1 MATTDVFNNSNN
13 NYVNPGFSP
22 CVGAGDDSFLEFL
35 PNKSIAVINGSNTLA
50 GISFSDIQIPVSAYS
65 SQKKILEPG
74 EVSFIP
80 GLSKGLN
87 YRSQYFT
94 LPEFDEDPGGLQPYY
109 MVMDISLAFY
119 KNFGYKIYNL
129 HAAADVSNNININEA
144 LDIALSNLQAKITST
159 YDPSDMGFIGTQL
172 GWDFNI
178 SNAKL
183 TLIDA
188 SENPGSPFP
197 SIIID
202 GVNVPQSFSLEEDL
216 EKMVLYA
223 KYPNSAMQGIILKAT
238 YPEEEADPDK
248 WFEINHVPD
257 IVAIY
262 EPIEINNSIS
272 ALDLEINFDP
282 SILFGP
288 FITDF
293 SGATYNI
300 DISNGSGSYVA
311 GVVDSSFAF
320 YDLSNSKVYGSNMS
334 LSSTFMNGIL
344 ENSWVNKDYP
354 LLPYGSPS
362 SRVGIN
368 LSTINE
374 CSIYN
379 ASIVDTSVFKS
390 LLTDVS
396 ISNCTLYNCSY
407 DPSLISLDNCTIIRI
422 NESIEPSAAYDSSIY
437 YRPNIKTIEVGMS
450 GCSTSSAMS
459 AGDYLEWIT
468 TNDAWERVGDMYIRT
483 SAPDAED
490 TRNLID
496 GFYAFNP
503 QSFSIQLE
511 YLIFV

>member
-22 CVGAGDDSFLEFL
+22 CVGTGDDSFLEFL

-109 MVMDISLAFY
+109 MTIDLSIAFY
-119 KNFGYKIYNL
+119 KNFGYKTYNL
-129 HAAADVSNNININEA
+129 HATADASNNVNINEA
-144 LDIALSNLQAKITST
+144 LDIALSNIQAKITSV

-178 SNAKL
+178 SNVKL

-188 SENPGSPFP
+188 SENSDSPFP

-216 EKMVLYA
+216 EKMILYA

-238 YPEEEADPDK
+238 YPETESDYNK

-262 EPIEINNSIS
+262 EPIEINNFIS
-272 ALDLEINFDP
+272 SLDLAINFDP
-282 SILFGP
+282 SIYFGP

-293 SGATYNI
+293 SGATYGL
-300 DISNGSGSYVA
+300 DASNGSGSYIA
-311 GVVDSSFAF
+311 GVVDSSFAT
-320 YDLSNSKVYGSNMS
+320 YNLSNSLVYSSNLT
-334 LSSTFMNGIL
+334 LSSTLMNGIL
-344 ENSWVNKDYP
+344 EKSWTNKDYP
-354 LLPYGSPS
+354 LLPYGDPS
-362 SRVGIN
+362 ARVEIN

-379 ASIVDTSVFKS
+379 TFIRDTSIYKS

-396 ISNCTLYNCSY
+396 LSNCTLYNCFY
-407 DPSLISLDNCTIIRI
+407 DSSLIGLENCTIIRI
-422 NESIEPSAAYDSSIY
+422 NENIEPSAAYDSSTY
-437 YRPNIKTIEVGMS
+437 YRPIIKTIEVGMS
-450 GCSTSSAMS
+450 GCSNSSQMS

-468 TNDAWERVGDMYIRT
+468 TNDAWEKVGDMYIRT

-503 QSFSIQLE
+503 QVFSIQLE